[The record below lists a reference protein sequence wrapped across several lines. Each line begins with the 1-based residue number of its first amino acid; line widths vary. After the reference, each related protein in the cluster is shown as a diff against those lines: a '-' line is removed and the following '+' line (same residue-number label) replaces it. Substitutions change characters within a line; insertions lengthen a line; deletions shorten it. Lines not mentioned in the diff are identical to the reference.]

1 MAMISRLAA
10 AAMRRPRHQV
20 LIFHRVLHLPD
31 PMSPNEPTTTWF
43 RRLIAVLAANF
54 EIISLGEAVS
64 RADAGELRGRS
75 LSITFDDGYADNY
88 TAALPVLEA
97 FKAPATFFVA
107 TDFLDGGRMWNDSII
122 ETFRRLPEGAHEFNL
137 PGSPLIRLSDWDS
150 RRAAAALTIGAW
162 KHLPHAERQARV
174 DALAR
179 RVSDLP
185 NDLMMSIEQLR
196 TMASSPW
203 ATVGGHTRSHPILTR
218 LNEGQARK
226 EITGG
231 KEDLQ
236 GWLQRE
242 VELFAYPNGKRGRDY
257 SAEHAEL
264 VKEAGFRAA
273 VATDWGALDAATDH
287 YAIPRFTPWRQDLA
301 RFSIDLA
308 RCHFGL
314 L

>member
-1 MAMISRLAA
+1 
-10 AAMRRPRHQV
+10 
-20 LIFHRVLHLPD
+20 
-31 PMSPNEPTTTWF
+31 MSPNEPTTAWF
-43 RRLIAVLAANF
+43 RGLIAELAAHF

-64 RADAGELRGRS
+64 RGDAGEFRGRS

-97 FKAPATFFVA
+97 FEAPATFFVA

-122 ETFRRLPEGAHEFNL
+122 EAFRRLPEGEYEFDL
-137 PGSPLIRLSDWDS
+137 PESTLIRLSDWDS
-150 RRAAAALTIGAW
+150 RRAAAALTIRAW
-162 KHLPHAERQARV
+162 KHLPQAERQARV

-179 RVSDLP
+179 RVSGLP
-185 NDLMMSIEQLR
+185 SDLMMSIEQLR
-196 TMASSPW
+196 AMASSPW
-203 ATVGGHTRSHPILTR
+203 ATVGGHTRSHPILTT
-218 LNEGQARK
+218 LPEGQARE

-257 SAEHAEL
+257 EATHAYL

-273 VATDWGALDAATDH
+273 VATDWGALDDATDR
-287 YAIPRFTPWRQDLA
+287 YAIPRFTPWQQNLA

-308 RCHFGL
+308 RCHFDL

>member
-1 MAMISRLAA
+1 MAA

-20 LIFHRVLHLPD
+20 LIFHRVLHRQD
-31 PMSPNEPTTTWF
+31 PMSPNEPTTAWF
-43 RRLIAVLAANF
+43 RGLIAELAAHF

-88 TAALPVLEA
+88 TAALPVLET
-97 FKAPATFFVA
+97 FEAPATFFVA

-122 ETFRRLPEGAHEFNL
+122 ETFRRLPEGEYEFDL
-137 PGSPLIRLSDWDS
+137 PDSPVVRLSDWDS
-150 RRAAAALTIGAW
+150 RRTAAALTIRAW

-179 RVSDLP
+179 RVSGLP
-185 NDLMMSIEQLR
+185 TDLMMSIEQLR
-196 TMASSPW
+196 AMAGSPW
-203 ATVGGHTRSHPILTR
+203 ATVGGHTRSHPILTT
-218 LNEGQARK
+218 LPEDQARE
-226 EITGG
+226 EIAGG

-242 VELFAYPNGKRGRDY
+242 VELFAYPNGKHGRDY
-257 SAEHAEL
+257 AATHAEL
-264 VKEAGFRAA
+264 VKKAGFRAA

-287 YAIPRFTPWRQDLA
+287 YKIPRFTPWRQNLA